1 VQIAL
6 ATLSVSQFVMISTT
20 STSPLYL
27 HDQGHPVGIIGL
39 AVSLHLAGMYVASPL
54 SGWLADRFGRLPVI
68 AAGAL
73 MLIFAV
79 GLAGIAPGTE
89 AVPVILALFLNGVG
103 WNLAFVAGSALLT
116 DALAPVERASVQG
129 LADLLMGLMGAIG
142 SAAGGMILGL
152 WGFAILNA
160 VGAVAGAGPA
170 RGHLAAPARARLR
183 LEPRLMLRLLPD
195 LRYLGAGTL
204 LNSVGMMGEVVVL
217 GWLALELTD
226 SPFLVGAAMGA
237 RALPLFFVGVPAGVI
252 ADRLPRHPPAHR
264 HRRGPGARDRADGC
278 AGADRHG
285 EPRPARPV
293 DLRGRHPARPRA
305 RGAAELRPRRGGRRR
320 SGERPRHP
328 GRGHARGLAGGL
340 ARRGRHHCAL
350 RLGPR
355 YLFVAAA
362 YLAGG
367 LTMLPARAVTPA
379 APSGSGSDSI
389 WRGIT
394 SFVDA
399 VNRDRMLLVLM
410 MLTGGAEVLGFAH
423 QALLPSLARDVLHTG
438 PEGLGMLNAAR
449 AVGGILAML
458 ASMRGFTAGSGALFV
473 AVLVSFGG
481 SLIAL
486 GVAPYVVGFIG
497 VALLVLL
504 ANAAGALA
512 DLLAQSLLQ
521 LRVPAHLRGARRRRV
536 GGGHRP
542 GPARPDPDRRAR
554 LALRSQRGP
563 GRERPRPRALAG
575 ATALL
580 YPRLRAL

>member
-1 VQIAL
+1 
-6 ATLSVSQFVMISTT
+6 
-20 STSPLYL
+20 
-27 HDQGHPVGIIGL
+27 
-39 AVSLHLAGMYVASPL
+39 
-54 SGWLADRFGRLPVI
+54 
-68 AAGAL
+68 
-73 MLIFAV
+73 
-79 GLAGIAPGTE
+79 
-89 AVPVILALFLNGVG
+89 
-103 WNLAFVAGSALLT
+103 
-116 DALAPVERASVQG
+116 
-129 LADLLMGLMGAIG
+129 
-142 SAAGGMILGL
+142 
-152 WGFAILNA
+152 
-160 VGAVAGAGPA
+160 
-170 RGHLAAPARARLR
+170 
-183 LEPRLMLRLLPD
+183 MLRLLPD

-252 ADRLPRHPPAHR
+252 ADRLPRHRLLIATGAGQALVTALMGVLALTGTVSLAQLVLLTFVGGTLRGLEHAARQSYAHDVV
-264 HRRGPGARDRADGC
+264 GAAGLVSGLAILGVAMRAGWLVGSLG
-278 AGADRHG
+278 AGAII
-285 EPRPARPV
+285 ARY
-293 DLRGRHPARPRA
+293 G
-305 RGAAELRPRRGGRRR
+305 
-320 SGERPRHP
+320 S
-328 GRGHARGLAGGL
+328 GHA
-340 ARRGRHHCAL
+340 
-350 RLGPR
+350 

-379 APSGSGSDSI
+379 ASSGSDSPSGSDSI

-438 PEGLGMLNAAR
+438 PEGLGTLNAAR

-497 VALLVLL
+497 VVLLVLL

-521 LRVPAHLRGARRRRV
+521 LRVPAHLRGRA
-536 GGGHRP
+536 GGAWVVAIG
-542 GPARPDPDRRAR
+542 
-554 LALRSQRGP
+554 LAPLGQIQIGALASLFGVSAAL
-563 GRERPRPRALAG
+563 GASGLGLVALAG